1 MLLTGGYNLA
11 DCMVYGISCGNA
23 MPEEKNKRKSSKK
36 GERKWD
42 IMWRWTARQEPE
54 KVR

>member
-1 MLLTGGYNLA
+1 
-11 DCMVYGISCGNA
+11 